1 MENII
6 QFSPTRGEF
15 MKAFFAAKKNIG
27 KIAKK
32 RKNDHLKSTYANL
45 SDYLDAIDS
54 AIEEQDLM
62 VIQSPGA
69 FTAAGDMPMETRIE
83 HVTSGE
89 FMVALMEIHVDRK
102 NAQGDGSAIS
112 YARRYHIGAL
122 FGLTADDDDGHGAKR
137 KFADYKKEFDLIE
150 DIVELKKEA
159 RVAFMY
165 LKGQETEQNLIHE
178 YVAKREAKAAA
189 STAVGFNPASAVA
202 GRNRKPQNAAAPA
215 VNTQEQAEAPE
226 KQVEAPAQ
234 VKKANIEDF

>member
-6 QFSPTRGEF
+6 QFSATRGEF
-15 MKAFFAAKKNIG
+15 MKAFFAARKNIG
-27 KIAKK
+27 TISKT

-54 AIEEQDLM
+54 AIEEQGLM

-83 HVTSGE
+83 HVESGE

-150 DIVELKKEA
+150 DITELKKEA

-189 STAVGFNPASAVA
+189 STAVGFNPAAPVA
-202 GRNRKPQNAAAPA
+202 RRGQKPQNAQAPA
-215 VNTQEQAEAPE
+215 QGQTPE
-226 KQVEAPAQ
+226 PETKEAPAPVQ
-234 VKKANIEDF
+234 DDKKPNLEDF

>member
-6 QFSPTRGEF
+6 QFSATRSEF
-15 MKAFFAAKKNIG
+15 MKAFFAARKNIG
-27 KIAKK
+27 TIAKK

-54 AIEEQDLM
+54 AIEEQGLM

-83 HVTSGE
+83 HVESGE
-89 FMVALMEIHVDRK
+89 YMVALMEIHVDRK

-150 DIVELKKEA
+150 DITELKKEA

-202 GRNRKPQNAAAPA
+202 GRGRKPQNA
-215 VNTQEQAEAPE
+215 Q
-226 KQVEAPAQ
+226 APAQ
-234 VKKANIEDF
+234 GQTPEPEAPQAPAPAKDDKKPNIEDF